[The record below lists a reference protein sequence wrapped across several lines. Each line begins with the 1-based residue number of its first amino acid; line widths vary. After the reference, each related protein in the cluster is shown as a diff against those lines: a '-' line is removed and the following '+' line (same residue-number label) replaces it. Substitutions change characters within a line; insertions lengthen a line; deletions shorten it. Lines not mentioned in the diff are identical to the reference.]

1 MGKGE
6 LWLEKFA
13 QFSDTDLFIHL
24 LSWISPPT
32 LCMKSWTHKQRPAR
46 ERTLDTIDL
55 MQPTKTDIGWIW
67 GCSSVKFLN
76 KLILPPISY
85 FNKTRSRYKITFQ
98 FPTQSKGQTSMSC
111 LLTVTIDVMKHSYIC
126 HDCMRRQIITYI
138 VVKSDEELKSWL

>member
-85 FNKTRSRYKITFQ
+85 FNKTRSRYKIPFH
-98 FPTQSKGQTSMSC
+98 FPH
-111 LLTVTIDVMKHSYIC
+111 TIQRSDYHVLPVNCDNWCYETNLYLSGLYDKLYLIHPN
-126 HDCMRRQIITYI
+126 
-138 VVKSDEELKSWL
+138 KS